1 MNLSEALDAAL
12 PEIPRARL
20 TRSRPPQLDPDLIVR
35 EDVLDGEPIVG
46 VMQRDKANYFRF
58 DRSQWQLAS
67 LFDGVRS
74 YDEIAT
80 LFTEST
86 GVGITP
92 EIVRGFA
99 QSMDESGF
107 WYQTPQEKNIAL
119 SEKLMAQRNRRANR
133 KQKINLAHI
142 SFSAWDPDQ
151 YLGWLDR
158 KVGWF
163 IYNPWSVT
171 VLVGLLLFQAAVFI
185 TKWSTMGPDILL
197 YYNFAHKSLYDLA
210 EFWVLFLLL
219 GFFHETAHGLTCKH
233 FGGEVHSMGLMF
245 LYLTPCF
252 FVDVTEGWISASRLQ
267 RLATIIAGIWVE
279 MTLCSLAMIVWLN
292 TQPGE
297 RLHDF
302 AYEIILLTGIA
313 VVLINLNPLIKLDGY
328 YFLTESIGIPDLKER
343 STAFLSGW
351 VQGRIL
357 GLPVEVPAIPRRRL
371 PLFVLY
377 AFASGL
383 YSYVLL
389 FAVIRLTYNVAS
401 NWLAEFALLP
411 AGFLAFGLFR
421 GRLNSL
427 RNVVVRYWELQFSN
441 GFRVSPKGAALAAL
455 VLILLFVPLLRD
467 RENAYFVVEPSRT
480 ASLHATVP
488 GRVEE
493 VLVAEGQAVHA
504 GQPVLRMTS
513 ASADALRSTAE
524 AQRSAAQYQSFHA
537 QVRKESIGVAS
548 SAEEAAR
555 RAESLAQSTQASLDL
570 TAPADGIVL
579 SEDPSELVDQSV
591 AAGEPL
597 LEVAESGPRVARVFV
612 PASSLK
618 RVQSAA
624 PVSLAPN
631 GSFSVIRTRLTPLD
645 GEAVVLPTGLV
656 PHQDYK
662 GIVLPSFYCARI
674 ELPASAAALPLG
686 TSGKAV
692 IFGPKRS
699 LFERGVLMVADLVHA
714 HVW

>member
-58 DRSQWQLAS
+58 DHSQWQLAS

-74 YDEIAT
+74 YDEIAA
-80 LFTEST
+80 LFTENT

-119 SEKLMAQRNRRANR
+119 SEKLRSQRSRRANR
-133 KQKINLAHI
+133 TQKINLAHI

-158 KVGWF
+158 KIGWF

-171 VLVGLLLFQAAVFI
+171 VLVGLLVFQAAVFI
-185 TKWSTMGPDILL
+185 AKWGTMGPDILL

-292 TQPGE
+292 THPGE

-389 FAVIRLTYNVAS
+389 FAVIRLTYNVGY
-401 NWLAEFALLP
+401 NWLAELALIP
-411 AGFLAFGLFR
+411 AGALAFGLFR

-427 RNVVVRYWELQFSN
+427 RNVVSKYWELKFSH
-441 GFRVSPKGAALAAL
+441 GFRLSPRGVAVAVL
-455 VLILLFVPLLRD
+455 VLAVVFVPLRRD
-467 RENAYFVVEPSRT
+467 RENAYFIIEPARSAT
-480 ASLHATVP
+480 LHATVP
-488 GRVEE
+488 GRVEQ
-493 VLVAEGQAVHA
+493 VLVEEGQAVHA
-504 GQPVLRMTS
+504 GQPLLRMTS
-513 ASADALRSTAE
+513 ASAASLRSTAQ
-524 AQRSAAQYQSFHA
+524 AQISAAQYQSFGA
-537 QVRKESIGVAS
+537 QVRNESIGTAS
-548 SAEEAAR
+548 SAEEAAAR
-555 RAESLAQSTQASLDL
+555 SEALARSTQSALEV
-570 TAPADGIVL
+570 TAPADGLVL
-579 SEDPSELVDQSV
+579 SADPGDLVNRNV
-591 AAGEPL
+591 AAGDSL
-597 LEVAESGPRVARVFV
+597 LELAESGPRVARVFV

-618 RVQSAA
+618 RVQAGA
-624 PVSLAPN
+624 PVSLAPR
-631 GSFSVIRTRLTPLD
+631 GSFSVFRVRLAPMD
-645 GEAVVLPTGLV
+645 GEAFALPAGLIE
-656 PHQDYK
+656 HQDYK
-662 GIVLPSFYCARI
+662 GIVLPSFYCSRI
-674 ELPASAAALPLG
+674 ELPATAAALPLG
-686 TSGKAV
+686 STGQA
-692 IFGPKRS
+692 ILFGPRRS
-699 LFERGVLMVADLVHA
+699 LFSRGVLMVSDLIHA